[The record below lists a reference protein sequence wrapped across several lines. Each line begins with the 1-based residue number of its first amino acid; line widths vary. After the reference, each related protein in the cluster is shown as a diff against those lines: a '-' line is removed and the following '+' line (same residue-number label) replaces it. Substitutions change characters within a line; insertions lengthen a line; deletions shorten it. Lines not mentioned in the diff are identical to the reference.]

1 MLIQGKGRRK
11 HRRSKG
17 KKRKQ
22 QKSQLLI
29 TNEDGTDFNP
39 SNSAP
44 GAKQVPNYKAHFE
57 NKAKKIIPR
66 SSSLFRKKI
75 H

>member
-44 GAKQVPNYKAHFE
+44 GAKQVKAHTE
-57 NKAKKIIPR
+57 RKDRKIIP
-66 SSSLFRKKI
+66 
-75 H
+75 